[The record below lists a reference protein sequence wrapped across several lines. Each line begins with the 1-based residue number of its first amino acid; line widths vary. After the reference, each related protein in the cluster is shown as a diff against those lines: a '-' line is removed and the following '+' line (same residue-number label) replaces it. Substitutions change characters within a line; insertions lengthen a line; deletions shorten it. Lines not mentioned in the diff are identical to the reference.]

1 MIGSEMSIEVIADFR
16 NSGEQFVKIAKSIS
30 SEKLHKSPA
39 NDEWSPANII
49 HHMADAEAHFYIR
62 YLRVLTENL
71 PTTEF
76 FDEDVYPE
84 LLHYEKRDV
93 NASIALIESIRASSV
108 SLFNNFK
115 EEDWERKG
123 ITSDGKE
130 FVLIALIKK
139 ARSHINDHSNQLS
152 SALLT
157 V

>member
-1 MIGSEMSIEVIADFR
+1 MSNEVITEFR
-16 NSGEQFVKIAKSIS
+16 DSGENFVKLAKSAS
-30 SEKLHKSPA
+30 SEKLHKSQTSE
-39 NDEWSPANII
+39 EWSPANII

-62 YLRVLTENL
+62 YLRVLTENI

-84 LLHYEKRDV
+84 LLHYEKRAV

-115 EEDWERKG
+115 DEDWQRKG
-123 ITSDGKE
+123 ITSDGNE

-139 ARSHINDHSNQLS
+139 ARSHINDHANQLS
-152 SALLT
+152 AALQAN
-157 V
+157 

>member
-1 MIGSEMSIEVIADFR
+1 MSNEVITEFR
-16 NSGEQFVKIAKSIS
+16 DSGENFVKLAKSAS
-30 SEKLHKSPA
+30 SEKLHKSQT
-39 NDEWSPANII
+39 NEEWSPANII

-62 YLRVLTENL
+62 YLRVLTENV

-115 EEDWERKG
+115 EEDWQRKG
-123 ITSDGKE
+123 VTSDGNE

-152 SALLT
+152 AALLA

>member
-1 MIGSEMSIEVIADFR
+1 MSNEVITEFR
-16 NSGEQFVKIAKSIS
+16 DSGENFVKLAKSAS
-30 SEKLHKSPA
+30 SEKLHKSQTSE
-39 NDEWSPANII
+39 EWSPANII

-62 YLRVLTENL
+62 YLRVLTENI

-115 EEDWERKG
+115 DEDWQRKG
-123 ITSDGKE
+123 ITSDGNE

-139 ARSHINDHSNQLS
+139 ARSHINDHANQLS
-152 SALLT
+152 AALQAN
-157 V
+157 

>member
-1 MIGSEMSIEVIADFR
+1 MIGSEMSIEVITDFR
-16 NSGEQFVKIAKSIS
+16 NSGEQFVKIAKCIS

-115 EEDWERKG
+115 EEDWQRKG

-139 ARSHINDHSNQLS
+139 ARSHMNDHSNQLS
-152 SALLT
+152 AALLAI
-157 V
+157 

>member
-1 MIGSEMSIEVIADFR
+1 MSNEVIAEFR
-16 NSGEQFVKIAKSIS
+16 DSGNRFIEIAKSAP
-30 SEKLHKSPA
+30 SEKLHKSNQ

-49 HHMADAEAHFYIR
+49 HHIADAEAHFYIR

-76 FDEDVYPE
+76 FDEDAYPE

-93 NASIALIESIRASSV
+93 NASIALIESIRAASI
-108 SLFNNFK
+108 SLFNNFND
-115 EEDWERKG
+115 EDWQRKG

-139 ARSHINDHSNQLS
+139 ARSHISDHANQLS
-152 SALLT
+152 ATL
-157 V
+157 

>member
-1 MIGSEMSIEVIADFR
+1 MSNEVIAEFR
-16 NSGEQFVKIAKSIS
+16 DSGNRFIQIAKSVS
-30 SEKLHKSPA
+30 SEKLHKSNQ

-49 HHMADAEAHFYIR
+49 HHIADAEAHFYVR

-76 FDEDVYPE
+76 FDENVYPE

-93 NASIALIESIRASSV
+93 NASIALIEGIRAASI

-115 EEDWERKG
+115 EEDWQRKG
-123 ITSDGKE
+123 LTSDGNE

-139 ARSHINDHSNQLS
+139 ARSHINDHANQLS
-152 SALLT
+152 SALET
-157 V
+157 S

>member
-1 MIGSEMSIEVIADFR
+1 MSNEVIAEFWD
-16 NSGEQFVKIAKSIS
+16 SGNRFIEIAKSAQ
-30 SEKLHKSPA
+30 SEKLHKSNQ

-49 HHMADAEAHFYIR
+49 HHIADAEAHFYIR

-76 FDEDVYPE
+76 FDEDAYPE

-93 NASIALIESIRASSV
+93 NASIALIESIRAASI

-115 EEDWERKG
+115 EEDWQRKG
-123 ITSDGKE
+123 LTSDGNE

-139 ARSHINDHSNQLS
+139 ARSHINDHANQLS
-152 SALLT
+152 AALEAS
-157 V
+157 

>member
-1 MIGSEMSIEVIADFR
+1 MSNEVIAEFQ
-16 NSGEQFVKIAKSIS
+16 NSGEQFIKIVKSIS
-30 SEKLHKSPA
+30 DEKMPKSPTNA
-39 NDEWSPANII
+39 EWSPANII

-76 FDEDVYPE
+76 FDEEVYPE

-93 NASIALIESIRASSV
+93 NASIALIESIRASSL

-115 EEDWERKG
+115 EEDWQRKG
-123 ITSDGKE
+123 LTSDGNE

-139 ARSHINDHSNQLS
+139 ARSHINDHANQLS
-152 SALLT
+152 AALQAN
-157 V
+157 

>member
-1 MIGSEMSIEVIADFR
+1 MSNEVIAEFR
-16 NSGEQFVKIAKSIS
+16 DSGNRFIEIAKSAP
-30 SEKLHKSPA
+30 SEKLHKSNQ

-49 HHMADAEAHFYIR
+49 HHIADAEAHFYIR

-76 FDEDVYPE
+76 FDEDAYPE

-93 NASIALIESIRASSV
+93 KASIALIESIRAASL

-115 EEDWERKG
+115 EEDWQRKG
-123 ITSDGKE
+123 LTSDGNE

-139 ARSHINDHSNQLS
+139 ARSHINDHANQLS
-152 SALLT
+152 GALEAS
-157 V
+157 

>member
-1 MIGSEMSIEVIADFR
+1 MSNEVIAEFWD
-16 NSGEQFVKIAKSIS
+16 SGNRFIQIAKSVS
-30 SEKLHKSPA
+30 SEKLHKSNQ

-49 HHMADAEAHFYIR
+49 HHIADAEAHFYVR

-76 FDEDVYPE
+76 FDENVYPE

-93 NASIALIESIRASSV
+93 NASIALIEGIRAASI

-115 EEDWERKG
+115 EEDWQRKG
-123 ITSDGKE
+123 LTSDGNE

-139 ARSHINDHSNQLS
+139 ARSHINDHANQLS
-152 SALLT
+152 AALEAS
-157 V
+157 

>member
-1 MIGSEMSIEVIADFR
+1 MSNEVIAEFR
-16 NSGEQFVKIAKSIS
+16 ESGQRFIEIAKGAS
-30 SEKLHKSPA
+30 SEKLRKSPEKK
-39 NDEWSPANII
+39 EWSPANII

-62 YLRVLTENL
+62 YLRVLTENI

-115 EEDWERKG
+115 DEDWQRKG
-123 ITSDGKE
+123 ITSDGNE

-139 ARSHINDHSNQLS
+139 ARSHINDHANQLS
-152 SALLT
+152 AALQAN
-157 V
+157 

>member
-1 MIGSEMSIEVIADFR
+1 MSNEVIAEFR
-16 NSGEQFVKIAKSIS
+16 ESGQRFIEIAKGAS
-30 SEKLHKSPA
+30 SEKLHKSPK

-62 YLRVLTENL
+62 YLRVLTENI

-115 EEDWERKG
+115 DEDWQRKG
-123 ITSDGKE
+123 ITSDGNE

-139 ARSHINDHSNQLS
+139 ARSHINDHANQLS
-152 SALLT
+152 AALQAN
-157 V
+157 

>member
-1 MIGSEMSIEVIADFR
+1 MSNEVIAEFR
-16 NSGEQFVKIAKSIS
+16 ESGQRFIEIAKGAS
-30 SEKLHKSPA
+30 SEKLRKSPE
-39 NDEWSPANII
+39 NNEWSPANII

-62 YLRVLTENL
+62 YLRVLTENI

-115 EEDWERKG
+115 DEDWQRKG
-123 ITSDGKE
+123 ITSDGNE

-139 ARSHINDHSNQLS
+139 ARSHINDHANQLS
-152 SALLT
+152 AALQAN
-157 V
+157 

>member
-1 MIGSEMSIEVIADFR
+1 MSNEVIAEFWD
-16 NSGEQFVKIAKSIS
+16 SGNRFIQIAKSVS
-30 SEKLHKSPA
+30 SEKLHKSNQ

-49 HHMADAEAHFYIR
+49 HHIADAEAHFYVR

-76 FDEDVYPE
+76 FDENVYPE

-93 NASIALIESIRASSV
+93 NASIALIEGIRAASI

-115 EEDWERKG
+115 EEDWQRKG
-123 ITSDGKE
+123 STSDGNE

-139 ARSHINDHSNQLS
+139 ARSHINDHANQLS
-152 SALLT
+152 AALEAS
-157 V
+157 

>member
-1 MIGSEMSIEVIADFR
+1 MSNEVIAEFR
-16 NSGEQFVKIAKSIS
+16 DSGNRFIEIAKSAP
-30 SEKLHKSPA
+30 SEKLHKSNR

-49 HHMADAEAHFYIR
+49 HHIADAEAHFYIR

-76 FDEDVYPE
+76 FDEDAYPE

-93 NASIALIESIRASSV
+93 KASIALIESIRAASL

-115 EEDWERKG
+115 EDDWQRKG
-123 ITSDGKE
+123 VTSDGNE

-139 ARSHINDHSNQLS
+139 ARSHINDHANQLS
-152 SALLT
+152 AALAAS
-157 V
+157 